1 MFLDRFIDWAH
12 ESLLENDEAQSFLR
26 SRGSSIDQ
34 WKRHKIGYVVGDFDV
49 DYMIYPG
56 HSEICKDRDKKYLWC
71 DACRYRR
78 WSSVWEGEE
87 GTPKEQIVGRRITE
101 HIVLP
106 LTTYSGTFVGFQM
119 RSLKEKAY
127 DTFLLSRRPEAF
139 FFGTRTAISEIWHRK
154 EVSLVEGPLDQL
166 LYERLVDPAVLA
178 LTTSAVNEH
187 QLLFLRRF
195 VNIVNFC
202 LDRDKAGRD
211 GTKSFI
217 ETYGSDFYTKIV
229 KYPPLIN
236 KEKDIGD
243 VWKRL
248 GDAKLKNHFKMA
260 M

>member
-26 SRGSSIDQ
+26 SRGSSLDQ

-49 DYMIYPG
+49 DHTTYPG

-87 GTPKEQIVGRRITE
+87 GAPKEQIVGRRITE

-106 LTTYSGTFVGFQM
+106 LTTYSGAFVGFQV

-139 FFGTRTAISEIWHRK
+139 FFGTKTAMSDIWHRK
-154 EVSLVEGPLDQL
+154 EVSLVEGPFDQM

-178 LTTSAVNEH
+178 LTTSAVSEP
-187 QLLFLRRF
+187 QILFLRRF
-195 VNIVNFC
+195 VNSVNLF
-202 LDRDKAGRD
+202 LDYDKAGRS
-211 GTKSFI
+211 GIKSFT
-217 ETYGSDFYTKIV
+217 EAYGSDFYTKTI
-229 KYPPLIN
+229 KYPRLVD

-243 VWKRL
+243 AWKRL
-248 GDAKLKNHFKMA
+248 GDIKLKSHFKMVI
-260 M
+260 